1 MYFTNTNYPDTI
13 TSVKS
18 SWSQEFFCFI
28 SVVLTEHLFE
38 SLHVF
43 FSFKVQHISS
53 FTITE
58 KENVPSLQ
66 NLLLLHG

>member
-13 TSVKS
+13 KSVKS
-18 SWSQEFFCFI
+18 SWTQEFFCFI